1 MKDPRD
7 VIISPVVSEKS
18 YDMIEKGNT
27 YTFVVDRRSNKSEIK
42 DAIEEI
48 FAVEAIFEVSVL
60 SVNTQNRKGK
70 LKRTGRTLGR
80 RAGAKRALVTL
91 AQGDS
96 IDLFGV

>member
-7 VIISPVVSEKS
+7 IIISPVDSEKS

-48 FAVEAIFEVSVL
+48 FAVSVM
-60 SVNTQNRKGK
+60 SVNTQNRRGK
-70 LKRTGRTLGR
+70 WKRTGRTLGK

>member
-1 MKDPRD
+1 MKNPRD
-7 VIISPVVSEKS
+7 IIISPVVSEKS

-48 FAVEAIFEVSVL
+48 FSVNVL
-60 SVNTQNRKGK
+60 SVNTQNRRGK

>member
-18 YDMIEKGNT
+18 YDIIEKGNT
-27 YTFVVDRRSNKSEIK
+27 YTFLVDRRSNKSEIK
-42 DAIEEI
+42 DAVEEI
-48 FAVEAIFEVSVL
+48 FAVSVL

-70 LKRTGRTLGR
+70 LKRTGRTVGR
-80 RAGAKRALVTL
+80 RAAAKRALVTL
-91 AQGDS
+91 AEGDS

>member
-7 VIISPVVSEKS
+7 IILSPVVSEKS
-18 YDMIEKGNT
+18 YDLIDKANT

-42 DAIEEI
+42 DA
-48 FAVEAIFEVSVL
+48 VQAIFSVTVR
-60 SVNTQNRKGK
+60 SVNTQNRAGK

-80 RAGAKRALVTL
+80 RNQAKRALVTL
-91 AQGDS
+91 ADGES